1 MSTTEMCAAG
11 IACAVVLMGLFIWLV
26 LENHKK
32 DLQLAEKDKTIEN
45 QKDFI
50 CRLMHELYKEKG
62 ISGPF
67 VMPVE
72 EPEQG
77 PDFDVNEV
85 FPANAECET
94 QNNPSV
100 CVADISPFRGDERFE
115 GVTSDEEDGNEQ

>member
-1 MSTTEMCAAG
+1 MSMEMKTFLFCV
-11 IACAVVLMGLFIWLV
+11 CWVVTVSAFAWLLV
-26 LENHKK
+26 QRRLDK
-32 DLQLAEKDKTIEN
+32 QTIAEKDKIIEGL
-45 QKDFI
+45 KDFN

-67 VMPVE
+67 VMPAE
-72 EPEQG
+72 EPGQG

-94 QNNPSV
+94 QNDPSV
-100 CVADISPFRGDERFE
+100 CVADISAFRGDERFE